1 MREEALRRTGL
12 LLGGDALGR
21 VRSARV
27 LVMGLGGVGSWCV
40 EALVRAGVGAF
51 GLLDC
56 DVVAPSNL
64 NRQICALESTIGRR
78 KTDVVRDRV
87 LDVNPAC
94 RVETYFMKWTAETAD
109 SADAPDVAGWDVVVD
124 AIDIV
129 SSKIALAERCAAA
142 GVPLFVALG
151 GGNKLDPSQFEITDL
166 SKTDR
171 CPLAKVMRKKLRK
184 RGIEHLP
191 VVASKEEPRAPI
203 GAREARESA
212 LSGGS
217 RPERHQTAGTLSC
230 VVGEEGLL
238 LAHAVLAHIMGPVA
252 SRLRCDR
259 RPAPP
264 CGGAGSGV

>member
-1 MREEALRRTGL
+1 MREEALQRTGL
-12 LLGGDALGR
+12 LLGDEAMAR
-21 VRSARV
+21 VRAARV

-40 EALVRAGVGAF
+40 EALARAGVGSF

-64 NRQICALESTIGRR
+64 NRQMCALESTLGKR

-87 LDVNPAC
+87 RDINPECDVK
-94 RVETYFMKWTAETAD
+94 TYFMKWTAETAD
-109 SADAPDVAGWDVVVD
+109 APEAPDVAEWDVVID
-124 AIDIV
+124 AIDLV
-129 SSKIALAERCAAA
+129 SAKIALAERCTER
-142 GVPLFVALG
+142 GVELFVALG
-151 GGNKLDPSQFEITDL
+151 GGNKLDPSRFEITDL

-191 VVASKEEPRAPI
+191 VVASMEEPRAPI
-203 GAREARESA
+203 GAREAYDAAVAEGA
-212 LSGGS
+212 KT
-217 RPERHQTAGTLSC
+217 ERHQTAGTLSY

-252 SRLRCDR
+252 SRLRCAR
-259 RPAPP
+259 
-264 CGGAGSGV
+264 